1 MKLQGKTALI
11 TGAATGI
18 GRAIAIAYAKEGA
31 NIVLNHFNT
40 NEEAEDLRRLLEK
53 EYDVKA
59 EVVQADVS
67 DEAQVKS
74 LVKATIE
81 KFGKI
86 DILVN
91 SAGILTQ
98 YPIGE
103 LKTEEWDRMIAI
115 NLRGPF
121 LCIKETLPYMMGQK
135 SGRIIN
141 IASQLGQI
149 GGVELAHYCASK
161 AGVIGMTKSIAR
173 EVGQYGITANCIA
186 PGPIETTI
194 IRDLDSKWKEQ
205 KAKELAI
212 PRFGLPEEVAPAAV
226 LLASDPGGNL
236 FTGQTLGPN
245 SGDVML

>member
-1 MKLQGKTALI
+1 MKLKGKTALI

-31 NIVLNHFNT
+31 DIVINHLNTEN
-40 NEEAEDLRRLLEK
+40 EAETLRKLVERGQG
-53 EYDVKA
+53 VKA
-59 EVVQADVS
+59 QVVQADVS
-67 DEAQVKS
+67 DEMQVKN
-74 LVKATIE
+74 LVRATVE
-81 KFGKI
+81 EFGKI

-91 SAGILTQ
+91 AAGILTQ
-98 YPIGE
+98 SPIEE
-103 LKTEEWDRMIAI
+103 LKTEDWDRMIAI

-121 LCIKETLPYMMGQK
+121 LCIKETLPHMIERR

-186 PGPIETTI
+186 PGPIETNI
-194 IRDLDSKWKEQ
+194 ISDLDEEWKEQ

-226 LLASDPGGNL
+226 LLASDPDGNL